1 MHLIVAVKVVR
12 AASRQIR
19 NDCVPGQSSIN
30 FSPDQY
36 AAALNYFDAVIFAG
50 TNGELDMDAS
60 QKQDLMSLI
69 KEDAKG
75 LCGIYQQKA
84 ELPCGAAATKW
95 AKVVLK
101 R

>member
-1 MHLIVAVKVVR
+1 MVAVKVVR
-12 AASRQIR
+12 TASSQIR

-30 FSPDQY
+30 FSPNQY
-36 AAALNYFDAVIFAG
+36 AAALNYFDVIIFAS

-69 KEDAKG
+69 RKMARRAG
-75 LCGIYQQKA
+75 LLCRA
-84 ELPCGAAATKW
+84 TATKCP